1 MNPTSSVTVVIPYY
15 NGKSTIERA
24 VASVLAQS
32 VPPAEVIVVNDGS
45 DADNT
50 AFVHALAKRH
60 EVSVIDRP
68 NGGQG
73 AARNDG
79 IRAAATPFV
88 CLLDQDDFYTPDH
101 IEKLLEAVSTVDLS
115 TLGFVYSDVSR
126 GTADGEITVDGVIA
140 SSGIV
145 HPLDT
150 LRDMLARDIMILPSS
165 MLIHRDNIRELGG
178 FDERFVGF
186 EDDDLVLR
194 CALAGLTMQYLPKS
208 LTVWTLNPESAS
220 FSPRMS
226 QSRWLFFMK
235 LLETF
240 TTHEENLIGEVI
252 APRFVRSFIGEYLFS
267 LGASPGDNAAARV
280 RIREALAELR
290 TTGRKVPASVTVTAT
305 LVAAAPRAVLAPLY
319 ALYERMFRQSP
330 SQRTS

>member
-1 MNPTSSVTVVIPYY
+1 MTTATVVIPFF
-15 NGKSTIERA
+15 NGMKTIERA
-24 VASVLAQS
+24 LSSVLAQS
-32 VPPAEVIVVNDGS
+32 VPPAELIVVNDGS
-45 DADNT
+45 DTENT
-50 AFVHALAKRH
+50 TFLHALAKRH
-60 EVSVIDRP
+60 EISVIDRP

-101 IEKLLEAVSTVDLS
+101 IEKLLEAAATVSS
-115 TLGFVYSDVSR
+115 SKLGFVYSDVSR
-126 GTADGEITVDGVIA
+126 GTAVGEITVDGVIA

-186 EDDDLVLR
+186 EDDDLVIR
-194 CALAGLTMQYLPKS
+194 CALAGLTTKYLPES

-240 TTHEENLIGEVI
+240 STNEENLIGEVI

-267 LGASPGDNAAARV
+267 LGAIPGDNAAARA
-280 RIREALAELR
+280 RIHEALAELR
-290 TTGRKVPASVTVTAT
+290 TTGRKVPASVTVTAF
-305 LVAAAPRAVLAPLY
+305 LVTAAPRAVLAPLY

>member
-1 MNPTSSVTVVIPYY
+1 MTTATVVIPFF
-15 NGKSTIERA
+15 NGRKTIERA
-24 VASVLAQS
+24 LSSVLAQS

-45 DADNT
+45 NAENT
-50 AFVHALAKRH
+50 TFLHALAKRH

-88 CLLDQDDFYTPDH
+88 CLLDQDDFYAPDH
-101 IEKLLEAVSTVDLS
+101 IEKLLKAASTVDLS

-126 GTADGEITVDGVIA
+126 GTADGEMTVDGVIA
-140 SSGIV
+140 CSGV
-145 HPLDT
+145 AHPLDT

-186 EDDDLVLR
+186 EDDDLVIR
-194 CALAGLTMQYLPKS
+194 CALAGLTIQYLPES

-226 QSRWLFFMK
+226 QSRWLFFIK

-240 TTHEENLIGEVI
+240 TTHEENLIGDVI

-290 TTGRKVPASVTVTAT
+290 TTGRKVPASITVTAT
-305 LVAAAPRAVLAPLY
+305 MVAAAPRAVLAPLY